1 MKSKVGLALGGGG
14 ARGSYQIGVLKAL
27 DDAKVFKNIRHISGS
42 SIGAINTLMILGE
55 LSFDHMIDLWQ
66 SISNDDLYGLNF
78 ERFKK
83 DRLGMYSLDEM
94 HERLLKEVPLTK
106 IRKNKIQG
114 FATAAKINKDSLL
127 EQIMIHHMEK
137 TTFHLNKFSD
147 PHRAVLASASIPV
160 LFGSTTI
167 DDTHYVDGGVI
178 DNCPIQPLIDAGC
191 DIIIAVPIDGRFHPK
206 KFKKEDIL
214 LIDIETRKLF
224 HTIPYDILDFKPE
237 VVKNKVEY
245 GYQMG
250 NMMIQK
256 LIDLKYLNQ
265 RGSWNRPEGH
275 TLISITKDEEK
286 KIIKEVNN

>member
-42 SIGAINTLMILGE
+42 SIGAINTLMILGN

-66 SISNDDLYGLNF
+66 SISNDDLYGLSF

-94 HERLLKEVPLTK
+94 YDRLLSEVPLKK
-106 IRKNKIQG
+106 IRKSKIQG
-114 FATAAKINKDSLL
+114 YATAAKINKDSLL
-127 EQIMIHHMEK
+127 EQVMIHHMNK
-137 TTFHLNKFSD
+137 TVFHLNKFKD
-147 PHRAVLASASIPV
+147 PHKAVLASASIPL

-167 DDTHYVDGGVI
+167 DDVHYVDGGVI

-191 DIIIAVPIDGRFHPK
+191 DIIIAIPIDGRFNPK
-206 KFKKEDIL
+206 KYKDENIL
-214 LIDIETRKLF
+214 LIDIQTRKLF

-237 VVKNKVEY
+237 VVKDKVEY

-250 NMMIQK
+250 SKMFEK
-256 LIDLKYLNQ
+256 LIELKYLNK
-265 RGSWNRPEGH
+265 RGSWNKPDGH
-275 TLISITKDEEK
+275 TLISIAKDEEK